1 MQAQQI
7 QEWVCLHLSNVLQFY
22 LFYFYFSDTFNTF
35 PVQGNLESLLLWN
48 RFLQQPSLSKYW
60 ESAPLETSLSLLQ
73 LFSPLFKK
81 AVYQIQPKLLRK
93 TWKSFKKKKKAKQQ
107 EERPPDNT
115 DYFYRIYV
123 NCIIRKKVTNTN
135 KSQLKFHKYTFH
147 IDVLVKM

>member
-1 MQAQQI
+1 MEI
-7 QEWVCLHLSNVLQFY
+7 
-22 LFYFYFSDTFNTF
+22 
-35 PVQGNLESLLLWN
+35 
-48 RFLQQPSLSKYW
+48 
-60 ESAPLETSLSLLQ
+60 
-73 LFSPLFKK
+73 FKK
-81 AVYQIQPKLLRK
+81 Q
-93 TWKSFKKKKKAKQQ
+93 TKQQ